1 MKVRELMAELIE
13 KDPDDIVELD
23 VKATLYINDKKATTL
38 NHTVTVTDVANG
50 NTPVL
55 LKADLTINVESKVE
69 VY

>member
-23 VKATLYINDKKATTL
+23 VKVDLYVNDKKATTL
-38 NHTVTVTDVANG
+38 NRTVSVTDVANG

-55 LKADLTINVESKVE
+55 LEAEINISVKQELE
-69 VY
+69 VF